1 MKKAKPQGV
10 IGSAECARRTG
21 LTVRALRVYERA
33 GLIKP
38 QRGANGWRGYGQD
51 ELRRL
56 NHIITLKSLG
66 LSLREIRGVLAAPV
80 PTSLKSIL
88 ELQLRSWLTRQAAT
102 LQALKLVNAALERLA
117 ANQSLQST
125 SCVSWPAC
133 PRPISPK
140 RSTRV
145 SGSISRLL
153 SRRRIDSLPM
163 RSGEVLNLRH
173 ESSSHLR
180 CVLLGVAPRRC
191 FESTMVQPDHRW
203 EACGICMA

>member
-10 IGSAECARRTG
+10 IGSAECARRAG

-66 LSLREIRGVLAAPV
+66 LSLREIRGVLGAPV

-117 ANQSLQST
+117 ANQSLSIDELCELASLST
-125 SCVSWPAC
+125 AYIAKTEHEGEWLDLTPAEQA
-133 PRPISPK
+133 PHRFLADAL
-140 RSTRV
+140 R
-145 SGSISRLL
+145 GSVKS
-153 SRRRIDSLPM
+153 
-163 RSGEVLNLRH
+163 
-173 ESSSHLR
+173 
-180 CVLLGVAPRRC
+180 A
-191 FESTMVQPDHRW
+191 
-203 EACGICMA
+203 A